1 MQASAVACVNLPW
14 VGTGT
19 SSARPRCR
27 RRSRVARC
35 RLATSRPS
43 SGGSTTT
50 SGRWTVGICDRRWG
64 NPSCARWV
72 VAVVAMAVWLLRWVM
87 TGRGGGG
94 PPGGGGAPRRGG
106 GGGGSRG
113 GGGPP
118 GGGGR
123 SAPWVGDGRSAGG
136 DGARA
141 VRDPGAG
148 SDEQQ
153 QRGDRAA
160 D

>member
-43 SGGSTTT
+43 RGGSTTT

-72 VAVVAMAVWLLRWVM
+72 VAVVAMAVWLLRWGV
-87 TGRGGGG
+87 TGRGGRGGG
-94 PPGGGGAPRRGG
+94 PRGWGGEGGGGGGPGGGGARP
-106 GGGGSRG
+106 
-113 GGGPP
+113 
-118 GGGGR
+118 
-123 SAPWVGDGRSAGG
+123 APWVGDGRSAGG

-141 VRDPGAG
+141 VRDP
-148 SDEQQ
+148 
-153 QRGDRAA
+153 
-160 D
+160 